1 MAPPFSQP
9 RQNRIDMLPFEPET
23 EAQLMARFPA
33 ALTPDYDV
41 REIVKHPESRPGLLR
56 KHVFDFG
63 DGIRMIASVD
73 FDDQDRALHLSFS
86 VQPSFFGIF
95 SRRTFRQRVVS
106 LIEKFAKPDP
116 HTLDSHQISP
126 KKGVDHFLFKLPPK
140 T

>member
-1 MAPPFSQP
+1 
-9 RQNRIDMLPFEPET
+9 MLPFEPET

-116 HTLDSHQISP
+116 HTLASHQISP